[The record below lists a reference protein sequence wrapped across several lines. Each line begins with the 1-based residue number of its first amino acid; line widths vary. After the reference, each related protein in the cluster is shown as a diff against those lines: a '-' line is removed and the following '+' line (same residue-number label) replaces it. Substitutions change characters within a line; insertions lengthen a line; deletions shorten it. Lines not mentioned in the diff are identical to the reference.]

1 MRRELENNK
10 RRKESAGL
18 SYLGNTCRDKQPG
31 GSNKQKERERKRGWD
46 LRGGKKGKPNGS
58 YGGGARYHKTKMTLF
73 SLPFFCFCATTAT
86 TPLRHSSSSSSVV
99 AAAPAVPSSCCSH
112 FLDFRSLNF
121 SSISGKFRFLLG
133 LPGVSCSCFLFSSL
147 FFSFLF
153 VSVWPILLPLR
164 KSLSD

>member
-1 MRRELENNK
+1 
-10 RRKESAGL
+10 
-18 SYLGNTCRDKQPG
+18 
-31 GSNKQKERERKRGWD
+31 
-46 LRGGKKGKPNGS
+46 
-58 YGGGARYHKTKMTLF
+58 MTLF

-86 TPLRHSSSSSSVV
+86 TPLRHSSSSSSVAAA

-133 LPGVSCSCFLFSSL
+133 LPGVSCCCFLFPSL

-153 VSVWPILLPLR
+153 VSGNPCQTSVAFVASWFLSLVSCIDRAVDLGLEFLRFCVFSALSFESGVDERCMYYLLR
-164 KSLSD
+164 DFEKI

>member
-1 MRRELENNK
+1 MGFERRE
-10 RRKESAGL
+10 
-18 SYLGNTCRDKQPG
+18 
-31 GSNKQKERERKRGWD
+31 ER
-46 LRGGKKGKPNGS
+46 KPNGS

-86 TPLRHSSSSSSVV
+86 TPLRHSSSSSSSSV
-99 AAAPAVPSSCCSH
+99 AAAAAALAVPSSCCSH

-133 LPGVSCSCFLFSSL
+133 PPGVSCRCFLLSSL

-153 VSVWPILLPLR
+153 VCLADFVATPEILVRLVSHLLHR
-164 KSLSD
+164 GFRLLFLASTVH

>member
-1 MRRELENNK
+1 
-10 RRKESAGL
+10 
-18 SYLGNTCRDKQPG
+18 
-31 GSNKQKERERKRGWD
+31 
-46 LRGGKKGKPNGS
+46 
-58 YGGGARYHKTKMTLF
+58 MTLF

-86 TPLRHSSSSSSVV
+86 TPLRHSSSSSSV
-99 AAAPAVPSSCCSH
+99 AAAAAPSSCCSH

-133 LPGVSCSCFLFSSL
+133 PPGESCRCFLFSSL
-147 FFSFLF
+147 FFSFIF